1 MSPIRKDID
10 SALDLLTEEQQ
21 QLVYALV
28 RQFVAEPDTDDVLT
42 VEDLLAVKEGHEEFL
57 RGETTPHDQINWD

>member
-1 MSPIRKDID
+1 MSPIRKEID

-57 RGETTPHDQINWD
+57 RGETVLHDQINWD